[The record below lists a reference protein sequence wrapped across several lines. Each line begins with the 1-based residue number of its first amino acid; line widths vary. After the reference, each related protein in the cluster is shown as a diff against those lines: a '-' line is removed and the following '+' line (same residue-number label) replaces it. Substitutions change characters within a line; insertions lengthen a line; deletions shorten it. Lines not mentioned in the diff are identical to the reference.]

1 MSLVLIFAVGVFVS
15 GVALT
20 AVVLVGLGEASDS
33 ALSRDKD
40 LTEIERKIV
49 GR

>member
-1 MSLVLIFAVGVFVS
+1 MSVVIIFAVGVVVS
-15 GVALT
+15 GVALA
-20 AVVLVGLGEASDS
+20 AVVLVGLQEAGDP
-33 ALSRDKD
+33 ALSRDED